1 MPRIVV
7 VEDGK
12 KFKVLVNFIQRGVSY
27 STKELAE
34 QEAKKLR
41 DGYKENYNQ
50 VTDAKINRELGL

>member
-1 MPRIVV
+1 MPKVV
-7 VEDGK
+7 VVADGK

-34 QEAKKLR
+34 QEANKLR